1 MIKNKASFYKSLF
14 FALEGLYVCIKTQLH
29 MRVHIVAAVLAI
41 SMALMLKIQRIEWI
55 CLWGVIFLVLITESI
70 NTAIESTV
78 DLLTKEFHPR
88 AKVAKDVAAAA
99 VLLASILAV
108 IVGSLVLYNPLMTYI
123 KGV

>member
-1 MIKNKASFYKSLF
+1 
-14 FALEGLYVCIKTQLH
+14 